1 MKALRIQNVY
11 FTFSKTE
18 KAKAFYQELLS
29 LNLRFEDGERW
40 TQYDLKG
47 HNLALASHDEAGPL
61 KNAIVVVE
69 VDSDDHLQERVESL
83 GGTLAGT
90 RDMGSHGTVHTVLD
104 PEGNMFQLFIQ
115 ARTEP
120 K

>member
-11 FTFSKTE
+11 FTFSRTE

-29 LNLRFEDGERW
+29 LNLKFEDGERW
-40 TQYDLKG
+40 AQYDLRG
-47 HNLALASHDEAGPL
+47 HNLALASHDEAGAH

-69 VDSDDHLQERVESL
+69 VDSADHLQERVESL

-104 PEGNMFQLFIQ
+104 PEGNMFQLFTQ
-115 ARTEP
+115 ARPEP
-120 K
+120 R